1 MASNNNST
9 GYGPRGRLYYS
20 GNSTDYPIWETRFL
34 SYLYTQNQDVY
45 TAILPKGVADDHKD
59 FVQHNHSAY
68 AELAQVL
75 DERSLQLIMTDVPQ
89 DGRGAL
95 ALLRKHYQSTEKPRV
110 LSLYE
115 ELTTLRMRDTEDVTD
130 YLIRAETAVTGLRSA
145 KETITDNL
153 IIAMILKGLPESY
166 KSFIVVHT
174 QMDKVKTLTEFKAA
188 LNTYANTESL
198 RDLEQ
203 ATTALR
209 VSQPK
214 YATPYMSKK
223 SVQCFACGKFN
234 HKATDCPHDRASMYC
249 EYCQALGHIV
259 TVYQREKREMTTA
272 STATS
277 QYAESDRKVFQ
288 F

>member
-1 MASNNNST
+1 MLMSINIKFSF
-9 GYGPRGRLYYS
+9 YKHWVLYAHVL
-20 GNSTDYPIWETRFL
+20 I
-34 SYLYTQNQDVY
+34 
-45 TAILPKGVADDHKD
+45 
-59 FVQHNHSAY
+59 SA
-68 AELAQVL
+68 
-75 DERSLQLIMTDVPQ
+75 
-89 DGRGAL
+89 
-95 ALLRKHYQSTEKPRV
+95 
-110 LSLYE
+110 
-115 ELTTLRMRDTEDVTD
+115 TLR
-130 YLIRAETAVTGLRSA
+130 
-145 KETITDNL
+145 
-153 IIAMILKGLPESY
+153 Y

-209 VSQPK
+209 VSEPK
-214 YATPYMSKK
+214 YATPYMSTKK

-259 TVYQREKREMTTA
+259 TVCQRKKREMTTA

-277 QYAESDRKVFQ
+277 QYAESDGKVFQ